1 MKTIIA
7 EKPSVAKE
15 IAHIVGADKR
25 EEGYMQ
31 GNGYYVTW
39 AFGHLVQPAMPETYG
54 MKGFHAEN
62 LPVIPDPFV
71 LVPRQVKTENG
82 YKPDAGVLAQIKII
96 GKLFD
101 SSERIIVAT
110 DAGREGELIFRYLY
124 AYLGCRKPF
133 DRLWISS
140 LTDTA
145 IREGLLNLRDGK
157 EYDNLYHAAKAR
169 SEADWLVGINGTQ
182 ALTIAAG
189 RGTYSVGRV
198 QTPTLGMV
206 CERYWEHKRFESK
219 PFWQVHFGVVDA
231 DSGNILKFTSA
242 NRWTDK
248 ATATDIYNKVKDT
261 GSAIITKVATKRK
274 VEKAPLLYD
283 LTTLQKEA
291 NTQHGFTAE
300 HTLSIAQKLYE
311 AKFITYPR
319 TSSRYISDDVFA
331 TLPKLFKNLENH
343 SEYGEKVKLLPGS
356 EDYSKNSVNAAKVTD
371 HHALLITENAAI
383 GLFKD
388 EKIVYDMILCRMIEA
403 FSADCIKDITSVS
416 AQVDHEV
423 EFGISGSII
432 RQTGWRAL
440 SLKGKNKRQDKDA
453 DATDNEV
460 KDQVIPNWQEG
471 QHITLS
477 GCTITE
483 GKTKPKPLHTESTL
497 LAAMETAGKEI
508 EDDTMRQ
515 AMKDSGIG
523 TPATRAAIIET
534 LLKREYMVRQQKKL
548 VPTEKGLA
556 LHSVVKNMAIANV
569 EMTGKW
575 EATFDRM
582 IPPHGLE
589 VTYDKTVHILFPA
602 SVKYVDLGSEDL
614 IAGKADGAENV
625 IRVKAAV
632 KNFKKETNM
641 SVITEDGSF
650 YTFNVK
656 YAKEPLM
663 LNIEMADFIHDGE
676 AVNRPNN
683 AQEIYLKELG
693 KESPMLVHLI
703 MKSIHKENKRKV
715 KHIGSKRFGI
725 QYLMKGIYVHSDLLY
740 FHTEIKNQSN
750 VPFDVD
756 YITFKVV
763 DKKVAKRTAI
773 QEQVLLPVRAYNYV
787 VRVAGK
793 KTEQTVFCLPKF
805 TIPDDKE
812 LVVEMNEKEG
822 GRHQSFVVENSD
834 LVRALTINELSVK

>member
-1 MKTIIA
+1 MSQKQQTMKTIIA

-157 EYDNLYHAAKAR
+157 GYDNLYHAAKAR

-219 PFWQVHFGVVDA
+219 PFWQVHFGVVDT
-231 DSGNILKFTSA
+231 DSGNILKFTSV

-248 ATATDIYNKVKDT
+248 ATATDIYNKVKET
-261 GSAIITKVATKRK
+261 GSVIITKVATKRK

-291 NTQHGFTAE
+291 NSQHGFTAE

-356 EDYSKNSVNAAKVTD
+356 EDYSKNCVNAAKVTD

-440 SLKGKNKRQDKDA
+440 SLKEKNNRQDKDA

-575 EATFDRM
+575 EAELAKIER
-582 IPPHGLE
+582 GE
-589 VTYDKTVHILFPA
+589 A
-602 SVKYVDLGSEDL
+602 S
-614 IAGKADGAENV
+614 ADGFTHSIQGYTREITAE
-625 IRVKAAV
+625 
-632 KNFKKETNM
+632 
-641 SVITEDGSF
+641 
-650 YTFNVK
+650 
-656 YAKEPLM
+656 L
-663 LNIEMADFIHDGE
+663 
-676 AVNRPNN
+676 
-683 AQEIYLKELG
+683 LG
-693 KESPMLVHLI
+693 CDRLFS
-703 MKSIHKENKRKV
+703 HKDSGCQCPKC
-715 KHIGSKRFGI
+715 KHGTMQFFG
-725 QYLMKGIYVHSDLLY
+725 
-740 FHTEIKNQSN
+740 
-750 VPFDVD
+750 
-756 YITFKVV
+756 KVV
-763 DKKVAKRTAI
+763 RCSNK
-773 QEQVLLPVRAYNYV
+773 ECGMPVFKQ
-787 VRVAGK
+787 VAGK
-793 KTEQTVFCLPKF
+793 LLTDADITDLLTKGKTRTLNGFTSKQGKSFSAAIAFDENFNTKFVFAEHK
-805 TIPDDKE
+805 TA
-812 LVVEMNEKEG
+812 EKRG
-822 GRHQSFVVENSD
+822 N
-834 LVRALTINELSVK
+834 VKRYKK

>member
-145 IREGLLNLRDGK
+145 IREGLQNLTDGK

-231 DSGNILKFTSA
+231 DSGNILKFTSV

-248 ATATDIYNKVKDT
+248 ATATDIYNKVKET
-261 GSAIITKVATKRK
+261 GSVIITKVATKRK

-291 NTQHGFTAE
+291 NSQHGFTAE

-440 SLKGKNKRQDKDA
+440 SLKEKNNRQEKDA

-575 EATFDRM
+575 EAELAKIER
-582 IPPHGLE
+582 GE
-589 VTYDKTVHILFPA
+589 A
-602 SVKYVDLGSEDL
+602 S
-614 IAGKADGAENV
+614 ADGFTHSIEGYTREITAE
-625 IRVKAAV
+625 
-632 KNFKKETNM
+632 
-641 SVITEDGSF
+641 
-650 YTFNVK
+650 
-656 YAKEPLM
+656 L
-663 LNIEMADFIHDGE
+663 
-676 AVNRPNN
+676 
-683 AQEIYLKELG
+683 LG
-693 KESPMLVHLI
+693 CDRLFS
-703 MKSIHKENKRKV
+703 HKDSGCQCPKC
-715 KHIGSKRFGI
+715 KHGTMQFFG
-725 QYLMKGIYVHSDLLY
+725 
-740 FHTEIKNQSN
+740 
-750 VPFDVD
+750 
-756 YITFKVV
+756 KVV
-763 DKKVAKRTAI
+763 RCSNK
-773 QEQVLLPVRAYNYV
+773 ECGMPVFKQ
-787 VRVAGK
+787 VAGK
-793 KTEQTVFCLPKF
+793 LLTDSDITDLLTKGKTRTLNGFTSKQGKSFSAAIAFDEKFNTKFVFAERK
-805 TIPDDKE
+805 TA
-812 LVVEMNEKEG
+812 EKRG
-822 GRHQSFVVENSD
+822 N
-834 LVRALTINELSVK
+834 VKRYKK

>member
-15 IAHIVGADKR
+15 IAHIVGAGKR

-145 IREGLLNLRDGK
+145 IREGLLNLRNGK

-261 GSAIITKVATKRK
+261 GSAIITKVTTKRK

-291 NTQHGFTAE
+291 NSQHGFTAE

-343 SEYGEKVKLLPGS
+343 SEYGEKVKLLPCS

-416 AQVDHEV
+416 AQVDHEI

-440 SLKGKNKRQDKDA
+440 SLKEKNSKKDKNA
-453 DATDNEV
+453 DTTDNEV
-460 KDQVIPNWQEG
+460 KEQVIPNWQEG
-471 QHITLS
+471 QHITFS

-508 EDDTMRQ
+508 VDDTMRQ

-575 EATFDRM
+575 EAELAKIER
-582 IPPHGLE
+582 GE
-589 VTYDKTVHILFPA
+589 A
-602 SVKYVDLGSEDL
+602 S
-614 IAGKADGAENV
+614 ADGFTHSIEGYTREITAE
-625 IRVKAAV
+625 
-632 KNFKKETNM
+632 
-641 SVITEDGSF
+641 
-650 YTFNVK
+650 
-656 YAKEPLM
+656 L
-663 LNIEMADFIHDGE
+663 
-676 AVNRPNN
+676 
-683 AQEIYLKELG
+683 LG
-693 KESPMLVHLI
+693 CDRLFS
-703 MKSIHKENKRKV
+703 HKDSGCQCPKC
-715 KHIGSKRFGI
+715 KHGTMQFFG
-725 QYLMKGIYVHSDLLY
+725 
-740 FHTEIKNQSN
+740 
-750 VPFDVD
+750 
-756 YITFKVV
+756 KVV
-763 DKKVAKRTAI
+763 RCSNK
-773 QEQVLLPVRAYNYV
+773 ECGMPVFKQ
-787 VRVAGK
+787 VAGK
-793 KTEQTVFCLPKF
+793 LLTDADITDLLTKGKTRTLNGFTSKQGKSFSAAIAFDENFNTKFVFAERK
-805 TIPDDKE
+805 TA
-812 LVVEMNEKEG
+812 EKRG
-822 GRHQSFVVENSD
+822 N
-834 LVRALTINELSVK
+834 VKRYKK

>member
-145 IREGLLNLRDGK
+145 IREGLQNLRDGK

-248 ATATDIYNKVKDT
+248 ATATDIYNKVKET

-291 NTQHGFTAE
+291 NSQHGFTAE

-343 SEYGEKVKLLPGS
+343 SEYGEKVKLLPDS

-403 FSADCIKDITSVS
+403 FSADCIKDITSVT
-416 AQVDHEV
+416 AQVDHDV

-440 SLKGKNKRQDKDA
+440 SLKEKNNRQDKDA

-575 EATFDRM
+575 EAELAKIER
-582 IPPHGLE
+582 GE
-589 VTYDKTVHILFPA
+589 A
-602 SVKYVDLGSEDL
+602 S
-614 IAGKADGAENV
+614 ADGFTHSIEGYTREITAE
-625 IRVKAAV
+625 
-632 KNFKKETNM
+632 
-641 SVITEDGSF
+641 
-650 YTFNVK
+650 
-656 YAKEPLM
+656 L
-663 LNIEMADFIHDGE
+663 
-676 AVNRPNN
+676 
-683 AQEIYLKELG
+683 LG
-693 KESPMLVHLI
+693 CDRLFS
-703 MKSIHKENKRKV
+703 HKDSGCLCPKCKQ
-715 KHIGSKRFGI
+715 GTMQFFG
-725 QYLMKGIYVHSDLLY
+725 
-740 FHTEIKNQSN
+740 
-750 VPFDVD
+750 
-756 YITFKVV
+756 KVV
-763 DKKVAKRTAI
+763 RCSSK
-773 QEQVLLPVRAYNYV
+773 ECGMPVFKQ
-787 VRVAGK
+787 VAGK
-793 KTEQTVFCLPKF
+793 LLTDTDITDLLTKGKTRTLNGFTSKQGKPFSAAIAFDENFNTKFVFAERK
-805 TIPDDKE
+805 TA
-812 LVVEMNEKEG
+812 EKRG
-822 GRHQSFVVENSD
+822 N
-834 LVRALTINELSVK
+834 VKRYKK

>member
-39 AFGHLVQPAMPETYG
+39 AFGHLVQPAMPETYS

-145 IREGLLNLRDGK
+145 IREGLLNLKDGK

-231 DSGNILKFTSA
+231 DSGNILKFTSV

-291 NTQHGFTAE
+291 NSQHGFTAE

-440 SLKGKNKRQDKDA
+440 SLKEKNNRQDKDA

-515 AMKDSGIG
+515 AMKDNGIG

-575 EATFDRM
+575 EAELAKIER
-582 IPPHGLE
+582 GE
-589 VTYDKTVHILFPA
+589 A
-602 SVKYVDLGSEDL
+602 S
-614 IAGKADGAENV
+614 ADGFTHSIEGYTREITAE
-625 IRVKAAV
+625 
-632 KNFKKETNM
+632 
-641 SVITEDGSF
+641 
-650 YTFNVK
+650 
-656 YAKEPLM
+656 L
-663 LNIEMADFIHDGE
+663 
-676 AVNRPNN
+676 
-683 AQEIYLKELG
+683 LG
-693 KESPMLVHLI
+693 CDRLFS
-703 MKSIHKENKRKV
+703 HKDSGCQCPKCKQ
-715 KHIGSKRFGI
+715 GTMQFFG
-725 QYLMKGIYVHSDLLY
+725 
-740 FHTEIKNQSN
+740 
-750 VPFDVD
+750 
-756 YITFKVV
+756 KVV
-763 DKKVAKRTAI
+763 RCRNK
-773 QEQVLLPVRAYNYV
+773 ECGMPVFKQ
-787 VRVAGK
+787 VAGK
-793 KTEQTVFCLPKF
+793 LLTDADITDLLTKGKTRTLNGFTSKQGKPFSAAIAFDEDFNTKFVFAERK
-805 TIPDDKE
+805 TA
-812 LVVEMNEKEG
+812 EKRG
-822 GRHQSFVVENSD
+822 N
-834 LVRALTINELSVK
+834 VKRYKK

>member
-31 GNGYYVTW
+31 GNGYFVTW

-124 AYLGCRKPF
+124 AYLGCQKHF

-145 IREGLLNLRDGK
+145 IREGLQNLRDGK

-206 CERYWEHKRFESK
+206 CERYWENKRFESK

-242 NRWTDK
+242 NRWADK
-248 ATATDIYNKVKDT
+248 GTATDIYNKVKDT
-261 GSAIITKVATKRK
+261 GSAIITKVVTKRK

-291 NTQHGFTAE
+291 NSQHGFTAE

-356 EDYSKNSVNAAKVTD
+356 EDYCKNSVNAAKVTD

-440 SLKGKNKRQDKDA
+440 SLKEKNNRQDKDA

-460 KDQVIPNWQEG
+460 KEQVIPNWQEG
-471 QHITLS
+471 QHVTLS

-575 EATFDRM
+575 EAELAKIER
-582 IPPHGLE
+582 GE
-589 VTYDKTVHILFPA
+589 A
-602 SVKYVDLGSEDL
+602 S
-614 IAGKADGAENV
+614 ADGFTHSIEGYTREITAE
-625 IRVKAAV
+625 
-632 KNFKKETNM
+632 
-641 SVITEDGSF
+641 
-650 YTFNVK
+650 
-656 YAKEPLM
+656 L
-663 LNIEMADFIHDGE
+663 
-676 AVNRPNN
+676 
-683 AQEIYLKELG
+683 LG
-693 KESPMLVHLI
+693 CDRLFS
-703 MKSIHKENKRKV
+703 HKDSGYQCPKCKQ
-715 KHIGSKRFGI
+715 GAMQFFG
-725 QYLMKGIYVHSDLLY
+725 
-740 FHTEIKNQSN
+740 
-750 VPFDVD
+750 
-756 YITFKVV
+756 KVV
-763 DKKVAKRTAI
+763 RCSNK
-773 QEQVLLPVRAYNYV
+773 ECGMPVFKQ
-787 VRVAGK
+787 VAGK
-793 KTEQTVFCLPKF
+793 LLTDADITDLLTKGKTRTLNGFTSKQGKSFSAAIAFDENFNTKFVFAERK
-805 TIPDDKE
+805 TA
-812 LVVEMNEKEG
+812 EKRG
-822 GRHQSFVVENSD
+822 N
-834 LVRALTINELSVK
+834 VKRYKK

>member
-15 IAHIVGADKR
+15 IAHIVGAGKR

-124 AYLGCRKPF
+124 EYLGCKKPF

-140 LTDTA
+140 LTDSA
-145 IREGLLNLRDGK
+145 IREGLANLRNGK

-182 ALTIAAG
+182 ALTVAAG

-261 GSAIITKVATKRK
+261 GSAIITKVTTKRK

-291 NTQHGFTAE
+291 NSQHGFTAE

-343 SEYGEKVKLLPGS
+343 SEYGEKVKLLPCS

-416 AQVDHEV
+416 AQVDHEI

-440 SLKGKNKRQDKDA
+440 SLKEKNSKKDKNA
-453 DATDNEV
+453 DTTDNEV
-460 KDQVIPNWQEG
+460 KEQVIPNWQEG

-508 EDDTMRQ
+508 VDDTMRQ

-575 EATFDRM
+575 EAELAKIER
-582 IPPHGLE
+582 GE
-589 VTYDKTVHILFPA
+589 A
-602 SVKYVDLGSEDL
+602 S
-614 IAGKADGAENV
+614 ADGFTHSIEGYTREITAE
-625 IRVKAAV
+625 
-632 KNFKKETNM
+632 
-641 SVITEDGSF
+641 
-650 YTFNVK
+650 
-656 YAKEPLM
+656 L
-663 LNIEMADFIHDGE
+663 
-676 AVNRPNN
+676 
-683 AQEIYLKELG
+683 LG
-693 KESPMLVHLI
+693 CDRLFS
-703 MKSIHKENKRKV
+703 HKDSGCQCPKC
-715 KHIGSKRFGI
+715 KHGTMQFFG
-725 QYLMKGIYVHSDLLY
+725 
-740 FHTEIKNQSN
+740 
-750 VPFDVD
+750 
-756 YITFKVV
+756 KVV
-763 DKKVAKRTAI
+763 RCSNK
-773 QEQVLLPVRAYNYV
+773 ECGMPVFKQ
-787 VRVAGK
+787 VAGK
-793 KTEQTVFCLPKF
+793 LLTDADITDLLTKGKT
-805 TIPDDKE
+805 
-812 LVVEMNEKEG
+812 
-822 GRHQSFVVENSD
+822 
-834 LVRALTINELSVK
+834 

>member
-231 DSGNILKFTSA
+231 DSGNILKFTSV

-261 GSAIITKVATKRK
+261 GSAIITKVVTKRK

-291 NTQHGFTAE
+291 NSQHGFTAE

-343 SEYGEKVKLLPGS
+343 SEYGEKVKLLPVS

-371 HHALLITENAAI
+371 HHALLITENAVI

-440 SLKGKNKRQDKDA
+440 SLKEKNKRQDKDA

-508 EDDTMRQ
+508 EDDMMRQ

-575 EATFDRM
+575 EAELAKIER
-582 IPPHGLE
+582 GE
-589 VTYDKTVHILFPA
+589 A
-602 SVKYVDLGSEDL
+602 S
-614 IAGKADGAENV
+614 ADGFTHSIEGYTREITAE
-625 IRVKAAV
+625 
-632 KNFKKETNM
+632 
-641 SVITEDGSF
+641 
-650 YTFNVK
+650 
-656 YAKEPLM
+656 L
-663 LNIEMADFIHDGE
+663 
-676 AVNRPNN
+676 
-683 AQEIYLKELG
+683 LG
-693 KESPMLVHLI
+693 CDRLFS
-703 MKSIHKENKRKV
+703 HKDSGCQCPKCQQ
-715 KHIGSKRFGI
+715 GTMQFFG
-725 QYLMKGIYVHSDLLY
+725 
-740 FHTEIKNQSN
+740 
-750 VPFDVD
+750 
-756 YITFKVV
+756 KVV
-763 DKKVAKRTAI
+763 RCSNK
-773 QEQVLLPVRAYNYV
+773 ECGMPVFKQ
-787 VRVAGK
+787 VAGK
-793 KTEQTVFCLPKF
+793 LLTDADITDLLTKGKTRTLNGFTSKQGKSFSAAIAFDENFNTKFVFAEHK
-805 TIPDDKE
+805 TA
-812 LVVEMNEKEG
+812 EKRG
-822 GRHQSFVVENSD
+822 N
-834 LVRALTINELSVK
+834 VKRYKK

>member
-15 IAHIVGADKR
+15 IAHIVGATKR
-25 EEGYMQ
+25 EEGYMH

-39 AFGHLVQPAMPETYG
+39 AFGHLVQPAMPDAYG

-62 LPVIPDPFV
+62 IPVIPRPFI

-82 YKPDAGVLAQIKII
+82 YKPDAGVVAQIKVV

-124 AYLGCRKPF
+124 TYLGCRKPF

-145 IREGLLNLRDGK
+145 IREGLQNLTDGK

-198 QTPTLGMV
+198 QTPPLGMV

-242 NRWTDK
+242 NRWADK
-248 ATATDIYNKVKDT
+248 GTATDIYNKVKDT
-261 GSAIITKVATKRK
+261 GSAIITKVVTKRK

-291 NTQHGFTAE
+291 NSQHGFTAE

-356 EDYSKNSVNAAKVTD
+356 EDYCKNSVNAAKVTD

-440 SLKGKNKRQDKDA
+440 SLKEKNNRQDKDA

-460 KDQVIPNWQEG
+460 KEQVIPNWQEG
-471 QHITLS
+471 QHVTLS

-575 EATFDRM
+575 EAELAKIER
-582 IPPHGLE
+582 GE
-589 VTYDKTVHILFPA
+589 A
-602 SVKYVDLGSEDL
+602 S
-614 IAGKADGAENV
+614 ADGFTHSIEGYTREITAE
-625 IRVKAAV
+625 
-632 KNFKKETNM
+632 
-641 SVITEDGSF
+641 
-650 YTFNVK
+650 
-656 YAKEPLM
+656 L
-663 LNIEMADFIHDGE
+663 
-676 AVNRPNN
+676 
-683 AQEIYLKELG
+683 LG
-693 KESPMLVHLI
+693 CDRLFS
-703 MKSIHKENKRKV
+703 HKDSGYQCPKCKQ
-715 KHIGSKRFGI
+715 GAMQFFG
-725 QYLMKGIYVHSDLLY
+725 
-740 FHTEIKNQSN
+740 
-750 VPFDVD
+750 
-756 YITFKVV
+756 KVV
-763 DKKVAKRTAI
+763 RCSNK
-773 QEQVLLPVRAYNYV
+773 ECGMPVFKQ
-787 VRVAGK
+787 VAGK
-793 KTEQTVFCLPKF
+793 LLTDADITDLLTKGKTRTLNGFTSKQGKSFSAAIAFDENFNTKFVFAERK
-805 TIPDDKE
+805 TA
-812 LVVEMNEKEG
+812 EKRG
-822 GRHQSFVVENSD
+822 N
-834 LVRALTINELSVK
+834 VKRYKK

>member
-145 IREGLLNLRDGK
+145 IREGLQNLRDGK

-206 CERYWEHKRFESK
+206 CERYWEHKHFESK

-231 DSGNILKFTSA
+231 DSGNILKFTSV

-248 ATATDIYNKVKDT
+248 ATATYIYNKVKDI
-261 GSAIITKVATKRK
+261 GSAIITKVTTKRK
-274 VEKAPLLYD
+274 VEKTPLLYD

-291 NTQHGFTAE
+291 NSQHGFTAE

-356 EDYSKNSVNAAKVTD
+356 EDYCKNSVNAAKVTD
-371 HHALLITENAAI
+371 HHALLITENPAI

-388 EKIVYDMILCRMIEA
+388 EKIVYYMILCRMIEA
-403 FSADCIKDITSVS
+403 FSADCIKDITSVT

-440 SLKGKNKRQDKDA
+440 SLKEKNKRQDKDA

-460 KDQVIPNWQEG
+460 MDQVIPNWQEG

-569 EMTGKW
+569 EMTGRW
-575 EATFDRM
+575 EAELAKIER
-582 IPPHGLE
+582 GA
-589 VTYDKTVHILFPA
+589 A
-602 SVKYVDLGSEDL
+602 S
-614 IAGKADGAENV
+614 ADGFTHDIVAYTREITAELLSCD
-625 IRVKAAV
+625 KL
-632 KNFKKETNM
+632 F
-641 SVITEDGSF
+641 S
-650 YTFNVK
+650 
-656 YAKEPLM
+656 
-663 LNIEMADFIHDGE
+663 H
-676 AVNRPNN
+676 
-683 AQEIYLKELG
+683 
-693 KESPMLVHLI
+693 KESGCLCPKCEQGTMQF
-703 MKSIHKENKRKV
+703 
-715 KHIGSKRFGI
+715 FG
-725 QYLMKGIYVHSDLLY
+725 
-740 FHTEIKNQSN
+740 
-750 VPFDVD
+750 
-756 YITFKVV
+756 KVV
-763 DKKVAKRTAI
+763 RCSNK
-773 QEQVLLPVRAYNYV
+773 ECGMPVFKQ
-787 VRVAGK
+787 VAGK
-793 KTEQTVFCLPKF
+793 LLTDADITDLLTKGKTRTLNGFNSKQGKPFSAAIAFDENFNTKFVFAEHK
-805 TIPDDKE
+805 TA
-812 LVVEMNEKEG
+812 EKRG
-822 GRHQSFVVENSD
+822 N
-834 LVRALTINELSVK
+834 VKRYKK

>member
-1 MKTIIA
+1 MSQKQQTMKTIIA

-145 IREGLLNLRDGK
+145 IREGLQNLRDGK

-231 DSGNILKFTSA
+231 DNGDILKFTSA
-242 NRWTDK
+242 NRWADK

-261 GSAIITKVATKRK
+261 GSAIITKVTTKRK

-291 NTQHGFTAE
+291 NSQHGFTAE

-440 SLKGKNKRQDKDA
+440 SLKEKNNRLDKDA

-575 EATFDRM
+575 EAELAKIER
-582 IPPHGLE
+582 GE
-589 VTYDKTVHILFPA
+589 A
-602 SVKYVDLGSEDL
+602 S
-614 IAGKADGAENV
+614 ADGFTHSIEGYTREITAE
-625 IRVKAAV
+625 
-632 KNFKKETNM
+632 
-641 SVITEDGSF
+641 
-650 YTFNVK
+650 
-656 YAKEPLM
+656 L
-663 LNIEMADFIHDGE
+663 
-676 AVNRPNN
+676 
-683 AQEIYLKELG
+683 LG
-693 KESPMLVHLI
+693 CDRLFS
-703 MKSIHKENKRKV
+703 HKDSGCQCPKCKQ
-715 KHIGSKRFGI
+715 GAMQFFG
-725 QYLMKGIYVHSDLLY
+725 
-740 FHTEIKNQSN
+740 
-750 VPFDVD
+750 
-756 YITFKVV
+756 KVV
-763 DKKVAKRTAI
+763 RCSNK
-773 QEQVLLPVRAYNYV
+773 ECGMPVFKQ
-787 VRVAGK
+787 VAGK
-793 KTEQTVFCLPKF
+793 LLTDSDITDLLTKGKTRTLNGFTSKQGKSFSAAIAFDENFNTKFVFAERK
-805 TIPDDKE
+805 TA
-812 LVVEMNEKEG
+812 EKRG
-822 GRHQSFVVENSD
+822 N
-834 LVRALTINELSVK
+834 VKRYKK

>member
-1 MKTIIA
+1 MSQKQQTMKTIIA

-62 LPVIPDPFV
+62 LPVIPNPFV

-124 AYLGCRKPF
+124 AYLGCQKPF

-145 IREGLLNLRDGK
+145 IREGLLNLRDGR

-219 PFWQVHFGVVDA
+219 PFWQVHFGVVDT
-231 DSGNILKFTSA
+231 DCGNILKFTSA

-248 ATATDIYNKVKDT
+248 ATATDIYNKVKET

-291 NTQHGFTAE
+291 NSQHGFTAE

-440 SLKGKNKRQDKDA
+440 SFKEKNNRQDKDA
-453 DATDNEV
+453 DATGNEV
-460 KDQVIPNWQEG
+460 KEQVIPNWQEG

-497 LAAMETAGKEI
+497 LAAMETADKEI

-575 EATFDRM
+575 EAELAKIER
-582 IPPHGLE
+582 GE
-589 VTYDKTVHILFPA
+589 A
-602 SVKYVDLGSEDL
+602 S
-614 IAGKADGAENV
+614 ADGFTHSIEGYTREITAE
-625 IRVKAAV
+625 
-632 KNFKKETNM
+632 
-641 SVITEDGSF
+641 
-650 YTFNVK
+650 
-656 YAKEPLM
+656 L
-663 LNIEMADFIHDGE
+663 
-676 AVNRPNN
+676 
-683 AQEIYLKELG
+683 LG
-693 KESPMLVHLI
+693 CDRLFS
-703 MKSIHKENKRKV
+703 HKDSGCQCPKC
-715 KHIGSKRFGI
+715 KHGTMQFFG
-725 QYLMKGIYVHSDLLY
+725 
-740 FHTEIKNQSN
+740 
-750 VPFDVD
+750 
-756 YITFKVV
+756 KVV
-763 DKKVAKRTAI
+763 RCSNK
-773 QEQVLLPVRAYNYV
+773 ECGMPVFKQ
-787 VRVAGK
+787 VAGK
-793 KTEQTVFCLPKF
+793 LLTDADITDLLTKGKTRTLNGFTSKQGKSFSAAIAFDENFNTKFVFAERK
-805 TIPDDKE
+805 TA
-812 LVVEMNEKEG
+812 EKRG
-822 GRHQSFVVENSD
+822 N
-834 LVRALTINELSVK
+834 VKRYKK

>member
-1 MKTIIA
+1 MSQKQQTMKTIIA

-124 AYLGCRKPF
+124 AYLGCQKPF

-145 IREGLLNLRDGK
+145 IREGLQNLTDGK

-206 CERYWEHKRFESK
+206 CERYWEYKRFEPK
-219 PFWQVHFGVVDA
+219 PFWQVHFGVVDT

-242 NRWTDK
+242 NRWADK
-248 ATATDIYNKVKDT
+248 GTATDIYNKVKDT

-291 NTQHGFTAE
+291 NSQHGFTAE

-416 AQVDHEV
+416 AQVDHDV
-423 EFGISGSII
+423 EFGISGSIV

-440 SLKGKNKRQDKDA
+440 SLKEKNNRLDKDA

-460 KDQVIPNWQEG
+460 KEQVIPNWQEG

-515 AMKDSGIG
+515 AMKDCGIG

-575 EATFDRM
+575 EAELAKIER
-582 IPPHGLE
+582 GE
-589 VTYDKTVHILFPA
+589 A
-602 SVKYVDLGSEDL
+602 S
-614 IAGKADGAENV
+614 ADGFTHSIEGYTREITAE
-625 IRVKAAV
+625 
-632 KNFKKETNM
+632 
-641 SVITEDGSF
+641 
-650 YTFNVK
+650 
-656 YAKEPLM
+656 L
-663 LNIEMADFIHDGE
+663 
-676 AVNRPNN
+676 
-683 AQEIYLKELG
+683 LG
-693 KESPMLVHLI
+693 CDRLFS
-703 MKSIHKENKRKV
+703 HKDSGCQCPKCKQ
-715 KHIGSKRFGI
+715 GTMQFFG
-725 QYLMKGIYVHSDLLY
+725 
-740 FHTEIKNQSN
+740 
-750 VPFDVD
+750 
-756 YITFKVV
+756 KVV
-763 DKKVAKRTAI
+763 RCCNK
-773 QEQVLLPVRAYNYV
+773 ECGMPVFKQ
-787 VRVAGK
+787 VAGK
-793 KTEQTVFCLPKF
+793 LLTDADVTDLLTKGKTRTLNGFTSKQGKSFSAAIAFDENFNTKFVFAERK
-805 TIPDDKE
+805 TA
-812 LVVEMNEKEG
+812 EKRG
-822 GRHQSFVVENSD
+822 N
-834 LVRALTINELSVK
+834 VKRYKK

>member
-15 IAHIVGADKR
+15 IAHIVGAGKR

-124 AYLGCRKPF
+124 EYLGCKKPF

-140 LTDTA
+140 LTDSA
-145 IREGLLNLRDGK
+145 IREGLANLRNGK

-169 SEADWLVGINGTQ
+169 SEADWLVGINGMQ

-261 GSAIITKVATKRK
+261 GSAIITKVTTKRK

-291 NTQHGFTAE
+291 NSQHGFTAE

-343 SEYGEKVKLLPGS
+343 SEYGEKVKLLPCS

-416 AQVDHEV
+416 AQVDHEI

-440 SLKGKNKRQDKDA
+440 SLKEKNSKKDKNA
-453 DATDNEV
+453 DTTDNEV
-460 KDQVIPNWQEG
+460 KEQVIPNWQEG
-471 QHITLS
+471 QHITFS

-508 EDDTMRQ
+508 VDDTMRQ

-575 EATFDRM
+575 EAELAKIER
-582 IPPHGLE
+582 GE
-589 VTYDKTVHILFPA
+589 A
-602 SVKYVDLGSEDL
+602 S
-614 IAGKADGAENV
+614 ADGFTHSIEGYTREITAE
-625 IRVKAAV
+625 
-632 KNFKKETNM
+632 
-641 SVITEDGSF
+641 
-650 YTFNVK
+650 
-656 YAKEPLM
+656 L
-663 LNIEMADFIHDGE
+663 
-676 AVNRPNN
+676 
-683 AQEIYLKELG
+683 LG
-693 KESPMLVHLI
+693 CDRLFS
-703 MKSIHKENKRKV
+703 HKDSGCQCPKC
-715 KHIGSKRFGI
+715 KHGTMQFFG
-725 QYLMKGIYVHSDLLY
+725 
-740 FHTEIKNQSN
+740 
-750 VPFDVD
+750 
-756 YITFKVV
+756 KVV
-763 DKKVAKRTAI
+763 RCSNK
-773 QEQVLLPVRAYNYV
+773 ECGMPVFKQ
-787 VRVAGK
+787 VAGK
-793 KTEQTVFCLPKF
+793 LLTDADITDLLTKGKT
-805 TIPDDKE
+805 
-812 LVVEMNEKEG
+812 
-822 GRHQSFVVENSD
+822 
-834 LVRALTINELSVK
+834 

>member
-1 MKTIIA
+1 MSQKQQTMKTIIA

-71 LVPRQVKTENG
+71 LVPRQVKTEYG

-145 IREGLLNLRDGK
+145 IREGLQNLMDGK

-231 DSGNILKFTSA
+231 DSDNILKFTSA
-242 NRWTDK
+242 NRWADK
-248 ATATDIYNKVKDT
+248 GTATDIYNKVKDT
-261 GSAIITKVATKRK
+261 GSAIITKIATKRK

-291 NTQHGFTAE
+291 NSQHGFTAE

-440 SLKGKNKRQDKDA
+440 SLKEKNNRLDKDA

-460 KDQVIPNWQEG
+460 KEQVIPNWQEG

-497 LAAMETAGKEI
+497 LAAMENPCKREQIQTCLDLPSAAGFGGTQTAGKEI

-515 AMKDSGIG
+515 AMKDCGIG

-575 EATFDRM
+575 EAELAKIER
-582 IPPHGLE
+582 GE
-589 VTYDKTVHILFPA
+589 A
-602 SVKYVDLGSEDL
+602 S
-614 IAGKADGAENV
+614 ADGFTHSIQGYTREITAELLGCD
-625 IRVKAAV
+625 RLFSHKDSGCQCP
-632 KNFKKETNM
+632 KCKQGTMQF
-641 SVITEDGSF
+641 F
-650 YTFNVK
+650 
-656 YAKEPLM
+656 
-663 LNIEMADFIHDGE
+663 
-676 AVNRPNN
+676 
-683 AQEIYLKELG
+683 G
-693 KESPMLVHLI
+693 KEVRCSN
-703 MKSIHKENKRKV
+703 KECGMPV
-715 KHIGSKRFGI
+715 
-725 QYLMKGIYVHSDLLY
+725 
-740 FHTEIKNQSN
+740 
-750 VPFDVD
+750 
-756 YITFKVV
+756 FK
-763 DKKVAKRTAI
+763 
-773 QEQVLLPVRAYNYV
+773 L
-787 VRVAGK
+787 VAGK
-793 KTEQTVFCLPKF
+793 LLTDADITDLLTKGKTRTLNGFISKQGKPFSAAIAFDENFNTKFVFAERK
-805 TIPDDKE
+805 TT
-812 LVVEMNEKEG
+812 EKRG
-822 GRHQSFVVENSD
+822 N
-834 LVRALTINELSVK
+834 VKRYKK

>member
-157 EYDNLYHAAKAR
+157 GYDNLYHAAKAR

-206 CERYWEHKRFESK
+206 CERYWEHKHFESK

-231 DSGNILKFTSA
+231 DSGNILKFTSV

-248 ATATDIYNKVKDT
+248 ATATDIYNKVKET
-261 GSAIITKVATKRK
+261 GSVIITKVATKRK

-291 NTQHGFTAE
+291 NSQHGFTAE

-440 SLKGKNKRQDKDA
+440 SLKEKNNRQDKDA

-471 QHITLS
+471 QHITFS

-515 AMKDSGIG
+515 AMKDCGIG

-575 EATFDRM
+575 EAELAKIER
-582 IPPHGLE
+582 GE
-589 VTYDKTVHILFPA
+589 A
-602 SVKYVDLGSEDL
+602 S
-614 IAGKADGAENV
+614 ADGFTHSIEGYIREITAE
-625 IRVKAAV
+625 
-632 KNFKKETNM
+632 
-641 SVITEDGSF
+641 
-650 YTFNVK
+650 
-656 YAKEPLM
+656 L
-663 LNIEMADFIHDGE
+663 
-676 AVNRPNN
+676 
-683 AQEIYLKELG
+683 LG
-693 KESPMLVHLI
+693 CDRLFS
-703 MKSIHKENKRKV
+703 HKDSGCQCPKC
-715 KHIGSKRFGI
+715 KHGTMQFFG
-725 QYLMKGIYVHSDLLY
+725 
-740 FHTEIKNQSN
+740 
-750 VPFDVD
+750 
-756 YITFKVV
+756 KVV
-763 DKKVAKRTAI
+763 RCSNK
-773 QEQVLLPVRAYNYV
+773 ECGMPVFKQ
-787 VRVAGK
+787 VAGK
-793 KTEQTVFCLPKF
+793 LLTDADITDLLTKGKTRTLNGFTSKQGKSFSAAIAFDENFNTKFVFAERK
-805 TIPDDKE
+805 TA
-812 LVVEMNEKEG
+812 EKRG
-822 GRHQSFVVENSD
+822 N
-834 LVRALTINELSVK
+834 VKRYKK

>member
-124 AYLGCRKPF
+124 EYLGCQKPF

-145 IREGLLNLRDGK
+145 IREGLQNLRDGK

-206 CERYWEHKRFESK
+206 CERYWENKRFESK
-219 PFWQVHFGVVDA
+219 PFWQVHFGVVDT

-242 NRWTDK
+242 NRWADK
-248 ATATDIYNKVKDT
+248 GTATDIYNKVKDT
-261 GSAIITKVATKRK
+261 GSVIITKVATKRK

-291 NTQHGFTAE
+291 NSQHGFTAE

-388 EKIVYDMILCRMIEA
+388 EKIVYDMILCRIIEA

-440 SLKGKNKRQDKDA
+440 SLKEKNNRQDKDA

-575 EATFDRM
+575 EAELAKIER
-582 IPPHGLE
+582 GE
-589 VTYDKTVHILFPA
+589 A
-602 SVKYVDLGSEDL
+602 S
-614 IAGKADGAENV
+614 ADGFTHSIEGYTREITAE
-625 IRVKAAV
+625 
-632 KNFKKETNM
+632 
-641 SVITEDGSF
+641 
-650 YTFNVK
+650 
-656 YAKEPLM
+656 L
-663 LNIEMADFIHDGE
+663 
-676 AVNRPNN
+676 
-683 AQEIYLKELG
+683 LG
-693 KESPMLVHLI
+693 CDRLFS
-703 MKSIHKENKRKV
+703 HKDSGCQCPKC
-715 KHIGSKRFGI
+715 KHGTMQFFG
-725 QYLMKGIYVHSDLLY
+725 
-740 FHTEIKNQSN
+740 
-750 VPFDVD
+750 
-756 YITFKVV
+756 KVV
-763 DKKVAKRTAI
+763 RCSNK
-773 QEQVLLPVRAYNYV
+773 ECGMPVFKQ
-787 VRVAGK
+787 VAGK
-793 KTEQTVFCLPKF
+793 LLTDADITDLLTKGKTRTLNGFTSKQGKSFSAAIAFDENFNTKFVFAERK
-805 TIPDDKE
+805 TA
-812 LVVEMNEKEG
+812 EKRG
-822 GRHQSFVVENSD
+822 N
-834 LVRALTINELSVK
+834 VKRYKK

>member
-1 MKTIIA
+1 MSQKQQTMKTIIA

-82 YKPDAGVLAQIKII
+82 YKADAGVLAQIKII

-124 AYLGCRKPF
+124 AYIGCRKPF

-261 GSAIITKVATKRK
+261 GSAIITKVVTKRK

-291 NTQHGFTAE
+291 NSQHGFTAE

-416 AQVDHEV
+416 AQVDHDV

-440 SLKGKNKRQDKDA
+440 SLKEKNNRQDKDA

-460 KDQVIPNWQEG
+460 KEQVIPNWQEG

-575 EATFDRM
+575 EAELAKIER
-582 IPPHGLE
+582 GE
-589 VTYDKTVHILFPA
+589 A
-602 SVKYVDLGSEDL
+602 S
-614 IAGKADGAENV
+614 ADGFTHSIEGYTREITAE
-625 IRVKAAV
+625 
-632 KNFKKETNM
+632 
-641 SVITEDGSF
+641 
-650 YTFNVK
+650 
-656 YAKEPLM
+656 L
-663 LNIEMADFIHDGE
+663 
-676 AVNRPNN
+676 
-683 AQEIYLKELG
+683 LG
-693 KESPMLVHLI
+693 CDRLFS
-703 MKSIHKENKRKV
+703 HKDSGYQCPKCKQ
-715 KHIGSKRFGI
+715 GAMQFFG
-725 QYLMKGIYVHSDLLY
+725 
-740 FHTEIKNQSN
+740 
-750 VPFDVD
+750 
-756 YITFKVV
+756 KVV
-763 DKKVAKRTAI
+763 RCSNK
-773 QEQVLLPVRAYNYV
+773 ECGMPVFKQ
-787 VRVAGK
+787 VAGK
-793 KTEQTVFCLPKF
+793 LLTDADITDLLTKGKTRTLNGFTSKQGKPFSAAIAFDENFNTKFVFAEHK
-805 TIPDDKE
+805 TA
-812 LVVEMNEKEG
+812 EKRG
-822 GRHQSFVVENSD
+822 N
-834 LVRALTINELSVK
+834 VKRYKK

>member
-145 IREGLLNLRDGK
+145 IREGLQNLRDGK

-291 NTQHGFTAE
+291 NSQHGFTAE

-343 SEYGEKVKLLPGS
+343 SEYGEKVKLLPVS

-371 HHALLITENAAI
+371 HHALLITENAVI

-440 SLKGKNKRQDKDA
+440 SLKEKNKRQDKDA

-508 EDDTMRQ
+508 EDDMMRQ

-575 EATFDRM
+575 EAELAKIER
-582 IPPHGLE
+582 GE
-589 VTYDKTVHILFPA
+589 A
-602 SVKYVDLGSEDL
+602 S
-614 IAGKADGAENV
+614 ADGFTHSIEGYTREITAE
-625 IRVKAAV
+625 
-632 KNFKKETNM
+632 
-641 SVITEDGSF
+641 
-650 YTFNVK
+650 
-656 YAKEPLM
+656 L
-663 LNIEMADFIHDGE
+663 
-676 AVNRPNN
+676 
-683 AQEIYLKELG
+683 LG
-693 KESPMLVHLI
+693 CDRLFS
-703 MKSIHKENKRKV
+703 HKDSGCQCPKCQQ
-715 KHIGSKRFGI
+715 GTMQFFG
-725 QYLMKGIYVHSDLLY
+725 
-740 FHTEIKNQSN
+740 
-750 VPFDVD
+750 
-756 YITFKVV
+756 KVV
-763 DKKVAKRTAI
+763 RCSNK
-773 QEQVLLPVRAYNYV
+773 ECGMPVFKQ
-787 VRVAGK
+787 VAGK
-793 KTEQTVFCLPKF
+793 LLTDADITDLLTKGKTRTLNGFTSKQGKSFSAAIAFDENFNTKFVFAEHK
-805 TIPDDKE
+805 TA
-812 LVVEMNEKEG
+812 EKRG
-822 GRHQSFVVENSD
+822 N
-834 LVRALTINELSVK
+834 VKRYKK

>member
-1 MKTIIA
+1 MSQKQQTMKTIIA

-31 GNGYYVTW
+31 GNGYFVTW

-145 IREGLLNLRDGK
+145 IREGLQNLTDGK

-242 NRWTDK
+242 NRWADK

-261 GSAIITKVATKRK
+261 GSAIITKVVTKRK

-291 NTQHGFTAE
+291 NSQHGFTAE

-440 SLKGKNKRQDKDA
+440 SLKEKNNRLDKDA

-460 KDQVIPNWQEG
+460 KEQVIPNWQEG
-471 QHITLS
+471 QHITFS

-575 EATFDRM
+575 EAELAKIERGEASADGFTHSIEGYTREITAELLGCDR
-582 IPPHGLE
+582 
-589 VTYDKTVHILFPA
+589 LFSHKDSGCQCPKCKQGTMRFFGKVVRC
-602 SVKYVDLGSEDL
+602 SNKECGMPVFKQ
-614 IAGKADGAENV
+614 IAGKLLTDTDITDLLTKGKTRTLNGFTSKQGKPFAAAIAFDENFNTKFVFAEHKTAEK
-625 IRVKAAV
+625 R
-632 KNFKKETNM
+632 
-641 SVITEDGSF
+641 G
-650 YTFNVK
+650 NVK
-656 YAKEPLM
+656 RY
-663 LNIEMADFIHDGE
+663 
-676 AVNRPNN
+676 
-683 AQEIYLKELG
+683 
-693 KESPMLVHLI
+693 
-703 MKSIHKENKRKV
+703 
-715 KHIGSKRFGI
+715 
-725 QYLMKGIYVHSDLLY
+725 
-740 FHTEIKNQSN
+740 
-750 VPFDVD
+750 
-756 YITFKVV
+756 
-763 DKKVAKRTAI
+763 KK
-773 QEQVLLPVRAYNYV
+773 
-787 VRVAGK
+787 
-793 KTEQTVFCLPKF
+793 
-805 TIPDDKE
+805 
-812 LVVEMNEKEG
+812 
-822 GRHQSFVVENSD
+822 
-834 LVRALTINELSVK
+834 

>member
-1 MKTIIA
+1 MSQKQQTMKTIIA

-157 EYDNLYHAAKAR
+157 GYDNLYHAAKAR

-231 DSGNILKFTSA
+231 DSGNILKFTSV

-291 NTQHGFTAE
+291 NSQHGFTAE

-343 SEYGEKVKLLPGS
+343 SEYGEKVKLLLGS

-371 HHALLITENAAI
+371 HHALLITENAVI

-440 SLKGKNKRQDKDA
+440 SLKEKNKRQDKDA

-575 EATFDRM
+575 EAELAKIER
-582 IPPHGLE
+582 GE
-589 VTYDKTVHILFPA
+589 A
-602 SVKYVDLGSEDL
+602 S
-614 IAGKADGAENV
+614 ADGFTHSIEGYTREITAE
-625 IRVKAAV
+625 
-632 KNFKKETNM
+632 
-641 SVITEDGSF
+641 
-650 YTFNVK
+650 
-656 YAKEPLM
+656 L
-663 LNIEMADFIHDGE
+663 
-676 AVNRPNN
+676 
-683 AQEIYLKELG
+683 LG
-693 KESPMLVHLI
+693 CDRLFSHKDSGCQCPKCKQGI
-703 MKSIHKENKRKV
+703 MQF
-715 KHIGSKRFGI
+715 FG
-725 QYLMKGIYVHSDLLY
+725 
-740 FHTEIKNQSN
+740 
-750 VPFDVD
+750 
-756 YITFKVV
+756 KVV
-763 DKKVAKRTAI
+763 RCSNK
-773 QEQVLLPVRAYNYV
+773 ECGMPVFKQ
-787 VRVAGK
+787 VAGK
-793 KTEQTVFCLPKF
+793 LLTDADITDLLTKGKTRTLNGFTSKQGKPFSAAIAFDENFNTKFVFAERK
-805 TIPDDKE
+805 TA
-812 LVVEMNEKEG
+812 EKRG
-822 GRHQSFVVENSD
+822 N
-834 LVRALTINELSVK
+834 VKRYKK

>member
-39 AFGHLVQPAMPETYG
+39 AFGHLVQPAMPDTYG

-82 YKPDAGVLAQIKII
+82 YKTDAGVLAQIKII

-124 AYLGCRKPF
+124 VYLGCQKPF

-145 IREGLLNLRDGK
+145 IREGLQNLRDGK

-182 ALTIAAG
+182 ALTIVAG

-261 GSAIITKVATKRK
+261 GSAIITKVVTKRK

-291 NTQHGFTAE
+291 NSQHGFTAE

-440 SLKGKNKRQDKDA
+440 SLKEKNNRQDKDA

-460 KDQVIPNWQEG
+460 KEQVIPNWQEG

-575 EATFDRM
+575 EAELAKIER
-582 IPPHGLE
+582 GE
-589 VTYDKTVHILFPA
+589 A
-602 SVKYVDLGSEDL
+602 S
-614 IAGKADGAENV
+614 ADGFTHSIEGYTREITAE
-625 IRVKAAV
+625 
-632 KNFKKETNM
+632 
-641 SVITEDGSF
+641 
-650 YTFNVK
+650 
-656 YAKEPLM
+656 L
-663 LNIEMADFIHDGE
+663 
-676 AVNRPNN
+676 
-683 AQEIYLKELG
+683 LG
-693 KESPMLVHLI
+693 CDRLFS
-703 MKSIHKENKRKV
+703 HKDSGCQCPKC
-715 KHIGSKRFGI
+715 KHGTMQFFG
-725 QYLMKGIYVHSDLLY
+725 
-740 FHTEIKNQSN
+740 
-750 VPFDVD
+750 
-756 YITFKVV
+756 KVV
-763 DKKVAKRTAI
+763 RCSNK
-773 QEQVLLPVRAYNYV
+773 ECGMPVFKQ
-787 VRVAGK
+787 VAGK
-793 KTEQTVFCLPKF
+793 LLTDSDITDLLTKGKTRTLNGFISKQGKPFSAAIAFDENFNTKFVFAERK
-805 TIPDDKE
+805 TA
-812 LVVEMNEKEG
+812 EKRG
-822 GRHQSFVVENSD
+822 N
-834 LVRALTINELSVK
+834 VKRYKK

>member
-1 MKTIIA
+1 MSQKQQTMKTIIA

-124 AYLGCRKPF
+124 VYLGCQKPF

-145 IREGLLNLRDGK
+145 IREGLQNLRDGK

-206 CERYWEHKRFESK
+206 CERYWENKRFESK

-242 NRWTDK
+242 NRWADK
-248 ATATDIYNKVKDT
+248 GSATDIYNKVKDT
-261 GSAIITKVATKRK
+261 GSAIITKVVTKRK

-291 NTQHGFTAE
+291 NSQHGFTAE

-416 AQVDHEV
+416 AQVDHDV

-440 SLKGKNKRQDKDA
+440 SLKEKNNRLDKDA

-460 KDQVIPNWQEG
+460 KEQVIPNWQEG

-575 EATFDRM
+575 EAELAKIER
-582 IPPHGLE
+582 GE
-589 VTYDKTVHILFPA
+589 A
-602 SVKYVDLGSEDL
+602 S
-614 IAGKADGAENV
+614 ADGFTHSIE
-625 IRVKAAV
+625 
-632 KNFKKETNM
+632 
-641 SVITEDGSF
+641 G
-650 YTFNVK
+650 YTR
-656 YAKEPLM
+656 
-663 LNIEMADFIHDGE
+663 D
-676 AVNRPNN
+676 
-683 AQEIYLKELG
+683 
-693 KESPMLVHLI
+693 S
-703 MKSIHKENKRKV
+703 
-715 KHIGSKRFGI
+715 
-725 QYLMKGIYVHSDLLY
+725 
-740 FHTEIKNQSN
+740 
-750 VPFDVD
+750 
-756 YITFKVV
+756 
-763 DKKVAKRTAI
+763 
-773 QEQVLLPVRAYNYV
+773 
-787 VRVAGK
+787 
-793 KTEQTVFCLPKF
+793 
-805 TIPDDKE
+805 
-812 LVVEMNEKEG
+812 
-822 GRHQSFVVENSD
+822 
-834 LVRALTINELSVK
+834 

>member
-39 AFGHLVQPAMPETYG
+39 AFGHLVQPAMPDTYG

-242 NRWTDK
+242 NRWADK

-291 NTQHGFTAE
+291 NSQHGFTAE

-319 TSSRYISDDVFA
+319 TSSRYISDDIFA

-371 HHALLITENAAI
+371 HHALLITENPAV

-440 SLKGKNKRQDKDA
+440 SLKEKNNRQDKDA

-515 AMKDSGIG
+515 SMKDIGIG

-575 EATFDRM
+575 EAELAKIER
-582 IPPHGLE
+582 GE
-589 VTYDKTVHILFPA
+589 A
-602 SVKYVDLGSEDL
+602 S
-614 IAGKADGAENV
+614 ADGFTHSIEGYTREITAE
-625 IRVKAAV
+625 
-632 KNFKKETNM
+632 
-641 SVITEDGSF
+641 
-650 YTFNVK
+650 
-656 YAKEPLM
+656 L
-663 LNIEMADFIHDGE
+663 
-676 AVNRPNN
+676 
-683 AQEIYLKELG
+683 LG
-693 KESPMLVHLI
+693 CDRLFS
-703 MKSIHKENKRKV
+703 HKDSGCQCPKC
-715 KHIGSKRFGI
+715 KHGTMQFFG
-725 QYLMKGIYVHSDLLY
+725 
-740 FHTEIKNQSN
+740 
-750 VPFDVD
+750 
-756 YITFKVV
+756 KVV
-763 DKKVAKRTAI
+763 RCSNK
-773 QEQVLLPVRAYNYV
+773 ECGMPVFKQ
-787 VRVAGK
+787 VAGK
-793 KTEQTVFCLPKF
+793 LLTDADITDLLTKGKTRTLNGFTSKQGKPFSAAIAFDENFNTKFVFAERK
-805 TIPDDKE
+805 TA
-812 LVVEMNEKEG
+812 EKRG
-822 GRHQSFVVENSD
+822 N
-834 LVRALTINELSVK
+834 VKRYKK

>member
-1 MKTIIA
+1 MSQKQQTMKTIIA

-261 GSAIITKVATKRK
+261 GSAIITKVTTKRK

-291 NTQHGFTAE
+291 NSQHGFTAE

-343 SEYGEKVKLLPGS
+343 SEYGEKVKLLPCS

-440 SLKGKNKRQDKDA
+440 SLKEKNNRQDKDA

-460 KDQVIPNWQEG
+460 KEQVIPNWQEG
-471 QHITLS
+471 QHITFS

-575 EATFDRM
+575 EAELAKIER
-582 IPPHGLE
+582 GE
-589 VTYDKTVHILFPA
+589 A
-602 SVKYVDLGSEDL
+602 S
-614 IAGKADGAENV
+614 ADG
-625 IRVKAAV
+625 
-632 KNFKKETNM
+632 
-641 SVITEDGSF
+641 
-650 YTFNVK
+650 
-656 YAKEPLM
+656 
-663 LNIEMADFIHDGE
+663 FIHSIEGYT
-676 AVNRPNN
+676 R
-683 AQEIYLKELG
+683 EITAELLG
-693 KESPMLVHLI
+693 CDRLFS
-703 MKSIHKENKRKV
+703 HKDSGCQCPKC
-715 KHIGSKRFGI
+715 KHGTMQFFG
-725 QYLMKGIYVHSDLLY
+725 
-740 FHTEIKNQSN
+740 
-750 VPFDVD
+750 
-756 YITFKVV
+756 KVV
-763 DKKVAKRTAI
+763 RCSNK
-773 QEQVLLPVRAYNYV
+773 ECGMPVFKQ
-787 VRVAGK
+787 VAGK
-793 KTEQTVFCLPKF
+793 LLTDADITDLLTKGKT
-805 TIPDDKE
+805 
-812 LVVEMNEKEG
+812 
-822 GRHQSFVVENSD
+822 
-834 LVRALTINELSVK
+834 

>member
-145 IREGLLNLRDGK
+145 IREGLQNLTDSK

-231 DSGNILKFTSA
+231 DSGNILKFTSV

-291 NTQHGFTAE
+291 NSQHGFTAE

-440 SLKGKNKRQDKDA
+440 SLKEKNNRQDKDA

-471 QHITLS
+471 QHVTFS

-508 EDDTMRQ
+508 EDDTMCQ
-515 AMKDSGIG
+515 AMKDCGIG

-575 EATFDRM
+575 EAELAKIER
-582 IPPHGLE
+582 GE
-589 VTYDKTVHILFPA
+589 A
-602 SVKYVDLGSEDL
+602 S
-614 IAGKADGAENV
+614 ADGFTHSIEGYTREITAE
-625 IRVKAAV
+625 
-632 KNFKKETNM
+632 
-641 SVITEDGSF
+641 
-650 YTFNVK
+650 
-656 YAKEPLM
+656 L
-663 LNIEMADFIHDGE
+663 
-676 AVNRPNN
+676 
-683 AQEIYLKELG
+683 LG
-693 KESPMLVHLI
+693 CDRLFS
-703 MKSIHKENKRKV
+703 HKDSGCQCPKC
-715 KHIGSKRFGI
+715 KHGTMQFFG
-725 QYLMKGIYVHSDLLY
+725 
-740 FHTEIKNQSN
+740 
-750 VPFDVD
+750 
-756 YITFKVV
+756 KVV
-763 DKKVAKRTAI
+763 RCSNK
-773 QEQVLLPVRAYNYV
+773 ECGMPVFKQ
-787 VRVAGK
+787 VAGK
-793 KTEQTVFCLPKF
+793 LLTDADITDLLTKGKTRTLNGFTSKQGKSFSAAIAFDENFNTKFVFAERK
-805 TIPDDKE
+805 TT
-812 LVVEMNEKEG
+812 EKRG
-822 GRHQSFVVENSD
+822 N
-834 LVRALTINELSVK
+834 VKRYKK